1 MDVSKISQSYI
12 DGRVEQYRNNMDE
25 QTVEEC
31 NVGLFYA
38 DQNGNGDG
46 QVSGIEMYKSWSET
60 CAFVFEGHEAY
71 AARGE
76 EIAIAQGELY
86 SRYAGEDGVLDAYEY
101 NAALQSDEMGVLIA
115 EYWEMK
121 NEVEAL
127 NGETDI
133 KGLSRYDS
141 DGNRDGQTSAVEI
154 YKSKAE
160 LNEQKYGD
168 NPDIQAKADEISMR
182 QAEILNKF
190 AGEDGVLTSKEYA
203 AGVQSDE
210 YQETMREYSAL
221 LDFYN
226 WAFNK

>member
-1 MDVSKISQSYI
+1 MDVSKISQQQI
-12 DGRVEQYRNNMDE
+12 NANIADAKKRLAGHEDGWNEALAQWDY
-25 QTVEEC
+25 
-31 NVGLFYA
+31 
-38 DQNGNGDG
+38 NGDG
-46 QVSGIEMYKSWSET
+46 QTSAIEMYENESSVF
-60 CAFVFEGHEAY
+60 ASVFEGHPEY
-71 AARGE
+71 AERAEQLALQR
-76 EIAIAQGELY
+76 GELY
-86 SRYAGEDGVLDAYEY
+86 LKYAGDDGIMDAYEY
-101 NAALQSDEMGVLIA
+101 AAALGSEEDDVILA

-226 WAFNK
+226 WIFNK

>member
-1 MDVSKISQSYI
+1 MDVSKISQQQI
-12 DGRVEQYRNNMDE
+12 NANIADAKKRLAGHEDGWNEALAQWDY
-25 QTVEEC
+25 
-31 NVGLFYA
+31 
-38 DQNGNGDG
+38 NGDG
-46 QVSGIEMYKSWSET
+46 QTSAIEMYENESSVF
-60 CAFVFEGHEAY
+60 ASVFEGHPEY
-71 AARGE
+71 AERAEQLALQRGE
-76 EIAIAQGELY
+76 LCLK
-86 SRYAGEDGVLDAYEY
+86 YAGDDGIMDAYEY
-101 NAALQSDEMGVLIA
+101 AAALGSEEDDVILA

-226 WAFNK
+226 WIFNK